1 VPELHRVVAETRRYV
16 RQVSHDSE
24 ELSRLESQP
33 SAQVREAAQA
43 DAAESRPAAPA
54 TSTIGSTLIQAG
66 VALAAALVAVL
77 YPIGY
82 TLLVARLAITYTHS
96 LPAAWY
102 AASLVPVANVV
113 GQVFGLPFLLTVA
126 STAIVLI
133 IEQLPKPRRKI
144 QVSRRGTWI
153 AVAVYVL
160 ALGAMLAVSRDVALI
175 AGVVTG
181 TVTGVGFGLLEDL
194 GKRRRIP
201 TLTRWGALV
210 GLLYIVLTSISLLPP
225 TDPSNVLPQ
234 VRIGA
239 VSTAGTRLLAHVDG
253 YWYVFTPDGVLHA
266 VPDSQAGAPII
277 QP

>member
-1 VPELHRVVAETRRYV
+1 MPELHRVVAETRRYV

-77 YPIGY
+77 YPI
-82 TLLVARLAITYTHS
+82 
-96 LPAAWY
+96 